1 MGGFMNTFD
10 IDKFLDSLTIE
21 ELRSF
26 AKIGIGVSSDVLSL
40 AIRSLLKICTD
51 AKKDTLG
58 SK

>member
-1 MGGFMNTFD
+1 MYNFD

-26 AKIGIGVSSDVLSL
+26 AKIGVGVTSDVLSL
-40 AIRSLLKICTD
+40 AIRSLVKVCTD
-51 AKKDTLG
+51 AKKESLG